1 MKNKKLWRFL
11 PVGLLIG
18 LFTPV
23 ARVFAFLNLLTK
35 PVEIIVTIAFGL
47 ILALGI
53 SFAALSTSNA
63 IFSWVAS
70 PNFVRVPYTHFP
82 NVVVDAGWTVVR
94 DFTNL
99 LFILVIV
106 AIGIATALRIRE
118 YEVKKTLPR
127 LILIAILINFTP
139 TICGVIIDAS
149 NILMNFFFTAGTAGY
164 SSMLNFVQAAGN
176 ILANAGRNVLHNWT
190 NFFNGVFFFQILFV
204 IAFNLIASFILL
216 FFAVLLI
223 LRHIALWILVIL
235 APLGFFSYILPA
247 TRRIWHMWWHQF
259 IQWCFVGVGGAF
271 FIYLAQLLMQRGS
284 DYLGNPGAVFAG
296 GQVTLSNQ
304 ITVILTFSV
313 PLILLLTG
321 AFVTMSTSAA
331 GAGAIVKL
339 VRTQGRKVASVGWK
353 AISKT
358 AKETGK
364 GVGRKIGGVV
374 PPKVRERIERLE
386 MARYGEKERGMKGW
400 FKRTI
405 GTPIARGTGKVLKI
419 ATAGRLG
426 LSYQQ
431 RLAEEA
437 QKKAERKTA
446 IENAIAFEKA
456 TTAAEK
462 AGFLQKMAE
471 KGQLKENIKKG
482 RLSEKSI
489 LEGYRAAKML
499 GLKKAATVIE
509 KSFSH
514 NKEMVDRLAQIA
526 HELTPK
532 EKRGSTVG
540 LTKEDEVRGITSF
553 QEKIWR
559 SLKTKEDF
567 EQINFDE
574 IQKDEELL
582 DKFTKT
588 MLLNPQQLAEA
599 GRTLGKSFVDAAQEK
614 AEEVGASWFYEIDEK
629 TGKARA
635 PGTLR
640 YLTTT
645 GALALGYAPIPGA
658 ATREEMKGLETEAR
672 HWETALRRARTED
685 EIETLQEELE
695 KAEKESV
702 NEEIKR
708 IISSARKAA
717 EAKLQR
723 LKAPPEEVEVK
734 KRRKRPEAG
743 EWIELPPRPPSEP
756 KEIPERQPEERRRPE
771 AGEE

>member
-11 PVGLLIG
+11 PIGLLIG
-18 LFTPV
+18 LLTPV
-23 ARVFAFLNLLTK
+23 ARAFAIISLITK

-53 SFAALSTSNA
+53 SFAVLSTSNA

-118 YEVKKTLPR
+118 YEVRKTLPR

-190 NFFNGVFFFQILFV
+190 NFFNGVFFFQVLFV
-204 IAFNLIASFILL
+204 IAFNLIASFVLL

-223 LRHIALWILVIL
+223 LRHVALWILVIL
-235 APLGFFSYILPA
+235 APLAFFAYILPA
-247 TRRIWHMWWHQF
+247 TRRIWHTWWHQF

-271 FIYLAQLLMQRGS
+271 FIYLTQLLMQEAS
-284 DYLGNPGAVFAG
+284 DNYLGGDPGTVFSG

-304 ITVILTFSV
+304 ITTLLTFSV
-313 PLILLLTG
+313 PLILLLAG

-331 GAGAIVKL
+331 GASAIVKL
-339 VRTQGRKVASVGWK
+339 ARTQGRRVASAGWK

-364 GVGRKIGGVV
+364 GVGRKVGGVV
-374 PPKVRERIERLE
+374 SPKVREKIERLE
-386 MARYGEKERGMKGW
+386 TATIIKPKWGEGRRGLRGMMARGAAGIVRAVPTGITRGV
-400 FKRTI
+400 
-405 GTPIARGTGKVLKI
+405 GKALKI

-431 RLAEEA
+431 RLADEA
-437 QKKAERKTA
+437 QKKAEGKTA
-446 IENAIAFEKA
+446 IENAVALEKA
-456 TTAAEK
+456 ATAAEK

-471 KGQLKENIKKG
+471 KGQLKENIEKG
-482 RLSEKSI
+482 RLSKKSI
-489 LEGYRAAKML
+489 LEGYKAAKTL
-499 GLKKAATVIE
+499 GLKKAAEAIE

-514 NKEMVDRLAQIA
+514 NKEMVDRFAQIT

-532 EKRGSTVG
+532 KKRGSIVG
-540 LTKEDEVRGITSF
+540 LTKEDEAKGIISF
-553 QEKIWR
+553 LEKIWR
-559 SLKTKEDF
+559 SLKKKEDF

-614 AEEVGASWFYEIDEK
+614 AEEVGASWFYELDEK

-658 ATREEMKGLETEAR
+658 ATREEMRGFEVEAR
-672 HWETALRRARTED
+672 HWETALRRAKTEN
-685 EIETLQEELE
+685 EIEALQEELE
-695 KAEKESV
+695 KAERESA

-708 IISSARKAA
+708 IITSVRRAA

-723 LKAPPEEVEVK
+723 LRESTEEETSEEEEEET
-734 KRRKRPEAG
+734 EAG
-743 EWIELPPRPPSEP
+743 E
-756 KEIPERQPEERRRPE
+756 
-771 AGEE
+771 